1 MGSRRK
7 YRNSDGLEKSSPPS
21 GLAWHDKGGGARL
34 IGTAAVIEPAS
45 GEDHDQQCEYDNQID
60 VSGIATSAADFPA
73 H

>member
-1 MGSRRK
+1 M
-7 YRNSDGLEKSSPPS
+7 
-21 GLAWHDKGGGARL
+21 
-34 IGTAAVIEPAS
+34 GTAAVIEPAS